1 MKKNIKIFLIIA
13 VIAVIA
19 YIIYNQL
26 FKNGGIGKMNDGEMA
41 FRYIGGSALRTDGA
55 GNALP
60 CSSEEGE
67 FYATLE
73 VGKMENGQFVALPNG
88 NCTDGA
94 CKILPN
100 DEITIK
106 GIEGDTNVPLNVG
119 SKFNV
124 MQLGTDNCTNTGTAL
139 YKSNGIVVD
148 LLLQSEG
155 GVPLYETEGEVIGKF
170 VISNGI

>member
-1 MKKNIKIFLIIA
+1 MNKSLKVFLIVA
-13 VIAVIA
+13 VISVAAYVI
-19 YIIYNQL
+19 YTKF
-26 FKNGGIGKMNDGEMA
+26 FKKEALTKTKDGEFA

-55 GNALP
+55 GNSLP
-60 CSSEEGE
+60 CSSGEGE

-73 VGKMENGQFVALPNG
+73 IGKFENNQFVPIQNA
-88 NCTDGA
+88 NCVNSG

-106 GIEGDTNVPLNVG
+106 AIEGDTNVPLNVG
-119 SKFNV
+119 SKYNV
-124 MQLGTDNCTNTGTAL
+124 MQLGTDNCTSTGTSL
-139 YKSNGIVVD
+139 YKANGIVVD
-148 LLLQSEG
+148 LLLQAEG